1 MRRAESGNGRRRSIL
16 HRAEIGSSG
25 GKPTFAAATVNGQLA
40 PSPGGGDGKIDL
52 IEKFCEV

>member
-1 MRRAESGNGRRRSIL
+1 MLRAESGKGRRRSIL
-16 HRAEIGSSG
+16 HVRKS
-25 GKPTFAAATVNGQLA
+25 AAVVEGRPSPVNGQLA

>member
-1 MRRAESGNGRRRSIL
+1 VRVKQIRI
-16 HRAEIGSSG
+16 AEIPSG
-25 GKPTFAAATVNGQLA
+25 FPLNGQLA